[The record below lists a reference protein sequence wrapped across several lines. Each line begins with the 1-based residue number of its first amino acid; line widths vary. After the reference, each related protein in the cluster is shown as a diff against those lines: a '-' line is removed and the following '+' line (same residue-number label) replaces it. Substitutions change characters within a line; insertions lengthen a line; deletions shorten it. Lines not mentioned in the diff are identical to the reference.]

1 MKAAF
6 NLPCPIQMM
15 SYPATE
21 VVFPDL
27 VRQGRQR
34 WCCAGA
40 LVAPAFAAL
49 PLFNQVG
56 ALEILA
62 VLGVAAASGLSVW
75 QSWRTGPQGA
85 GRLALAARPASGPGG
100 RPDSLLA
107 LLKGVLPV
115 WLQHVQAVK
124 TQTEDAVTQ
133 LAVSFSSISSQFEAA
148 GFKGTGRSTGSH
160 DAEDDRTSLLAR
172 CESQLRPLI
181 SSMNQLLDGKGA
193 MTDAVNELSLAT
205 RELHEMAGG
214 IGQIAAQTN
223 LLAVNAAIEAAR
235 AGDAGRGFA
244 VIAKEIRNLSQVS
257 ATTSQQITGRID
269 QVTKL
274 MQSTV
279 EAAAAA
285 AVRDKSTI
293 EQSGGVVQDVLS
305 HVRELGA
312 GADRM
317 QQQGNVIRTDIENL
331 LVNLQF
337 QDRVSQMIS
346 VIDCDIRRLKDNVER
361 GEPMPPVSQWLADLQ
376 VHYTMD
382 DQREVHAA
390 SGGARAARATATAPA
405 ATGVVFF

>member
-1 MKAAF
+1 M
-6 NLPCPIQMM
+6 I

-21 VVFPDL
+21 VVFTDL
-27 VRQGRQR
+27 ARRGRQR
-34 WCCAGA
+34 WCAACA
-40 LVAPAFAAL
+40 LIAPAFAAL
-49 PLFNQVG
+49 PLLNRVG
-56 ALEILA
+56 ALELLA
-62 VLGVAAASGLSVW
+62 VLGVAAVSVVSIW
-75 QSWRTGPQGA
+75 QSSRGEKQGVARLTTVARSASVA
-85 GRLALAARPASGPGG
+85 GHRQ
-100 RPDSLLA
+100 DSLMD

-124 TQTEDAVTQ
+124 TQTEEAVTQ

-148 GFKGTGRSTGSH
+148 GFKGTDGPTGRHGGQ
-160 DAEDDRTSLLAR
+160 DDSVSLLAR

-181 SSMNQLLDGKGA
+181 SSMNQLLEGKGA
-193 MTDAVNELSLAT
+193 MTDAVHELSLAT
-205 RELHEMAGG
+205 RDLQEMAGG

-235 AGDAGRGFA
+235 AGDAGRGFG

-257 ATTSQQITGRID
+257 ATTSQQITARID

-317 QQQGNVIRTDIENL
+317 QQQGNVIRVDIENL

-346 VIDCDIRRLKDNVER
+346 VIDGDIRRLKDNVER
-361 GEPMPPVSQWLADLQ
+361 GEPMPPASQWLADLQ

-390 SGGARAARATATAPA
+390 PGGVRAARATAPA

>member
-6 NLPCPIQMM
+6 NLPCPIHMM

-21 VVFPDL
+21 VVFSDH

-34 WCCAGA
+34 WCAACA
-40 LVAPAFAAL
+40 LVAPALAAL
-49 PLFNQVG
+49 PLFNRVG
-56 ALEILA
+56 VLEMLA

-75 QSWRTGPQGA
+75 QSWRTGPQGNA
-85 GRLALAARPASGPGG
+85 RLATAARPASGSGG
-100 RPDSLLA
+100 RPDSLLD

-148 GFKGTGRSTGSH
+148 GFKGTGSN
-160 DAEDDRTSLLAR
+160 DAQDDRISLLAR
-172 CESQLRPLI
+172 CESQLRPLV
-181 SSMNQLLDGKGA
+181 SSMNQLLEGKGA
-193 MTDAVNELSLAT
+193 MTDAVRELSQAT

-337 QDRVSQMIS
+337 QDRVSQMIM
-346 VIDCDIRRLKDNVER
+346 VIDCDVRRLKDSVER
-361 GEPMPPVSQWLADLQ
+361 GEPMPPASEWLADLQ

-390 SGGARAARATATAPA
+390 PGGARAARATAPE

>member
-15 SYPATE
+15 SYSATE

-56 ALEILA
+56 ALEVLA

-75 QSWRTGPQGA
+75 QSWRTGPQGT
-85 GRLALAARPASGPGG
+85 GRLAPAARPASGPGS
-100 RPDSLLA
+100 RPDSLLD

-148 GFKGTGRSTGSH
+148 GFKGTGSH
-160 DAEDDRTSLLAR
+160 DAEDDRISLLAR
-172 CESQLRPLI
+172 CENELRPLI

-193 MTDAVNELSLAT
+193 MTDAVRELSLAT

-279 EAAAAA
+279 EAATAA

-390 SGGARAARATATAPA
+390 SGGARAARATAPA